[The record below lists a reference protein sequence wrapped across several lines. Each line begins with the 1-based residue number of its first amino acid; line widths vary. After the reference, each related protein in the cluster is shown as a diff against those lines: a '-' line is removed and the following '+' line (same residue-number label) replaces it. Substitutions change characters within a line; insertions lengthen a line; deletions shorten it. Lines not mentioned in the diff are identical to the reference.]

1 MMNWKVI
8 SNYDKYEISDTG
20 IVRRCK
26 NKKVLKYNKT
36 KGGYLR
42 VTLYKNGKSKHL
54 SVHRLVAYHFIPNPN
69 FLPEVNHK
77 DNNPINNNVD
87 NLEWCTTQYNSRYS
101 KSKPVVQYTSKNNYI
116 KIWWCIKQVE
126 EELGIDRSSI
136 SRCCKGTQKTAGG
149 YIWKYLER

>member
-8 SNYDKYEISDTG
+8 SNYDEYEISDTG

-42 VTLYKNGKSKHL
+42 VTLYKNGKPKHL
-54 SVHRLVAYHFIPNPN
+54 SVHRLVAIHFIPNPN

-77 DNNPINNNVD
+77 DNNPTNNNVD
-87 NLEWCTTQYNSRYS
+87 NLEWCTAQYNSRHS
-101 KSKPVVQYTSKNNYI
+101 KSKPVVQYDFKNNYI

-126 EELGIDRSSI
+126 DELGIDRSSI